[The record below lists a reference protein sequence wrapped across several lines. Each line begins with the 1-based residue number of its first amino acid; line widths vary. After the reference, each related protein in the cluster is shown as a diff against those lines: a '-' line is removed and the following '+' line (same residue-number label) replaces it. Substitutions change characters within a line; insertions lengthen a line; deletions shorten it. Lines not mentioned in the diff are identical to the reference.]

1 MSNQSKRVMGAVYDV
16 LLDFTISLV
25 LAGALY
31 FILLIGGNSHPL
43 GAAIGL
49 SAWVFC
55 IFSFVHCM
63 MTDGATIMICMM
75 LLGCIGITVGL
86 LYLVMSFFLQLIA

>member
-1 MSNQSKRVMGAVYDV
+1 MSNQSKRVMGAAYEV
-16 LLDFTISLV
+16 LFDFTISLV
-25 LAGALY
+25 LAVAFY
-31 FILLIGGNSHPL
+31 FILLIGGNSQPL

-63 MTDGATIMICMM
+63 MTDGATILICMM
-75 LLGCIGITVGL
+75 FLGTIGIAVGL
-86 LYLVMSFFLQLIA
+86 VYFIFNSLLRLLA

>member
-1 MSNQSKRVMGAVYDV
+1 MSNQSKRVMGAAYEV
-16 LLDFTISLV
+16 LFDFTISLV
-25 LAGALY
+25 LAVAFY
-31 FILLIGGNSHPL
+31 FILLIGGNSQPL

-63 MTDGATIMICMM
+63 MTDGATILICMM
-75 LLGCIGITVGL
+75 FLGTIGIAVGL
-86 LYLVMSFFLQLIA
+86 VYFIFNSLLRFLA